1 MKKNNFLKLFFIFL
15 ATHFYAQQHRITF
28 EYDIAGNQIKRN
40 VCFGCSA
47 RLAKNND
54 TEKDTEKETK
64 KSEKETVTKPVVESN
79 DYIKYFPNPVID
91 ELNIS
96 WEMLKT
102 SEIIELKIFNST
114 GVLVFSKDLKKETT
128 TLVSFQSYP
137 QGIYFVELLHNN
149 GHINTI
155 KIIKKQ

>member
-1 MKKNNFLKLFFIFL
+1 MKKNTLLKLFFIFFTMHL
-15 ATHFYAQQHRITF
+15 SAQQHRITF
-28 EYDIAGNQIKRN
+28 EYDLAGNQIKRN

-47 RLAKNND
+47 RIAKNNE
-54 TEKDTEKETK
+54 TETK
-64 KSEKETVTKPVVESN
+64 KSEKETDTKPVVESN
-79 DYIKYFPNPVID
+79 DYIKYFPNPVVE

-102 SEIIELKIFNST
+102 AQIVELKIFNSS
-114 GVLVFSKDLKKETT
+114 GVLVFSKNVKKETT
-128 TLVSFQSYP
+128 TIVSFQSYP
-137 QGIYFVELLHNN
+137 QGMYFVELLHNN